1 MKMIQVLFCSMK
13 DLLHFDPYI
22 YMYHYFR
29 NNDLT
34 AYLNLK
40 LVGFVQPPMKLI

>member
-13 DLLHFDPYI
+13 HLLHFDTI
-22 YMYHYFR
+22 HNR

-34 AYLNLK
+34 ACLNLK